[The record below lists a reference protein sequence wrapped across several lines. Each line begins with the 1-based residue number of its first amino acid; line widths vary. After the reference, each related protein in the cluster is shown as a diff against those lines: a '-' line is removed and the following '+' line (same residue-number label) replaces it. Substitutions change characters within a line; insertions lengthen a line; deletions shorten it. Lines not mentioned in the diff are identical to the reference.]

1 MFISTVSVISMFSH
15 IKLTERYFF
24 SAAPTKELSKAFVSQ
39 FGQYSFTPRL
49 NIFRIRTDRA
59 QGNQVHGFIVQS
71 LEVLNIDFQPIPTT
85 SKFYSIAT

>member
-39 FGQYSFTPRL
+39 FGQYSLDSTL
-49 NIFRIRTDRA
+49 WT
-59 QGNQVHGFIVQS
+59 VH
-71 LEVLNIDFQPIPTT
+71 
-85 SKFYSIAT
+85 